1 MPVSSEHPQ
10 YRKHQERWERV
21 RAVIDS
27 DVKQFIRTIDPNDRQ
42 RERQY
47 KEDAILTNFTLRTRN
62 ALLGSVFRKAAELD
76 LPSQL
81 EYLIDDATGDM
92 LSLEQ
97 LSQALTG
104 DTIAVGRVGV
114 LVDYPTAEEGLT
126 ASEVSQMGL
135 SARIKPYKTESIIN
149 WATESVGSTSVIS
162 MVVLREN
169 ITVLSDDGFEW
180 VPVTQYRVLKL
191 IEGVYTQIVMD
202 DEDNIISVAEP
213 RQADGATFNVIPF
226 IFIGSENNDPDVDS
240 APLYDMANINIGHYK
255 NSADYEEL
263 IHISGNPTLMIST
276 NFSAEEFSEA
286 NPNGIKVGSRSGHN
300 LGPGGSAQFLQVNP
314 TQVADEAMQR
324 KEQQAVMT
332 GARLVMPQSGV
343 ETAEAARIRNS
354 ADNSVLSIIV
364 NNVEDGVKRALEFCV
379 MFMGGNPDDVV
390 YELNKQFYDHKMDP
404 QELMAQIQLLD
415 RRVIATQDVRSSIR
429 RAGIVDAERTD
440 EDIDEDLLDMDP
452 LI

>member
-1 MPVSSEHPQ
+1 
-10 YRKHQERWERV
+10 
-21 RAVIDS
+21 
-27 DVKQFIRTIDPNDRQ
+27 
-42 RERQY
+42 
-47 KEDAILTNFTLRTRN
+47 
-62 ALLGSVFRKAAELD
+62 
-76 LPSQL
+76 
-81 EYLIDDATGDM
+81 M